1 MPGAMYEANDH
12 FERAVFQ
19 RLDDDHMPGNL
30 QQELH
35 LLAENCECLDGG
47 ACRSGNHARYR
58 ALMHELTTEDEP
70 KSLFVDASS
79 CADLLVAVA
88 HAVNGTKD
96 SVRLGLDAMCTV
108 GGVIGQVLEEHLHN
122 ILGMIRT
129 IAEVPR
135 TTSTTMSSRS
145 HPKLRQIM
153 PAVAVHGPWY
163 QFLAMRICTPCT
175 KMQLDPWWIW
185 ARRRG
190 ADNRWRLGKLE
201 TTYEGELPCGAAHMV
216 AITLLA
222 RTGSLADGITGDHCS
237 HVVMASKSALNGDT
251 LGRYINTVLIQAA
264 AQLGGET
271 GNHAGG
277 WGAARVLATVTL
289 LWDELWAALAVEGES
304 SVPMAN
310 CAAYAL
316 ASDYAENVH
325 CTVEEDGEMRFI
337 MYEDPTVLHDVTIR
351 MEFFQEGG
359 QPQWSMAIINMWR
372 DYTMRHWQVD
382 KDMCF
387 DRYVRAYLKDD
398 SGSNMSKSTCNLA
411 GVGWEDVRNW
421 NNKNKGARA
430 GTAQILTKRQM

>member
-1 MPGAMYEANDH
+1 MTSRIPAMPGAMYEANDH
-12 FERAVFQ
+12 FERAEFQ
-19 RLDDDHMPGNL
+19 RLDDDHMP
-30 QQELH
+30 
-35 LLAENCECLDGG
+35 
-47 ACRSGNHARYR
+47 
-58 ALMHELTTEDEP
+58 ALMHELTMEHELTTEDEP
-70 KSLFVDASS
+70 KSLFMDASS

-88 HAVNGTKD
+88 HAVN
-96 SVRLGLDAMCTV
+96 
-108 GGVIGQVLEEHLHN
+108 
-122 ILGMIRT
+122 
-129 IAEVPR
+129 AEVPR

-163 QFLAMRICTPCT
+163 QFLAMRI
-175 KMQLDPWWIW
+175 
-185 ARRRG
+185 
-190 ADNRWRLGKLE
+190 
-201 TTYEGELPCGAAHMV
+201 
-216 AITLLA
+216 
-222 RTGSLADGITGDHCS
+222 SDGITGDHCS
-237 HVVMASKSALNGDT
+237 HVVMACKSALNGNT

-289 LWDELWAALAVEGES
+289 LWDELWAALAAEGES

-337 MYEDPTVLHDVTIR
+337 MYEDSTVLHDVTIR
-351 MEFFQEGG
+351 MEFFRQGG

-372 DYTMRHWQVD
+372 DYTMRRWKVD

-398 SGSNMSKSTCNLA
+398 SGINMSKSSCNLA